1 MAKLR
6 KKKNSGKRTKEELK
20 RKSHLLQVLHLV
32 NHEGVIRKKYIAPDD
47 LEIWEK
53 FAEALKTVYAIQKQ
67 VAGDLAQ
74 FRKTDVLEIGLG
86 IVLD

>member
-1 MAKLR
+1 VAKLR
-6 KKKNSGKRTKEELK
+6 KKKNSGKGTKEEPKEELT

-53 FAEALKTVYAIQKQ
+53 FAEALQTVYAI
-67 VAGDLAQ
+67 
-74 FRKTDVLEIGLG
+74 
-86 IVLD
+86 